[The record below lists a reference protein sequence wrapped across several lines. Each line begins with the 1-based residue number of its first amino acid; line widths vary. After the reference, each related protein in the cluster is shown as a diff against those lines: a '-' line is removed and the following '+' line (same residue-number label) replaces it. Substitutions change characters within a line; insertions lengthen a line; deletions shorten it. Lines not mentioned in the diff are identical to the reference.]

1 MKKNTLLGD
10 AIALFVIT
18 LVAGC
23 LLGSVYQVTKQP
35 IKDAEERKKQ
45 EAYKAVFTEAAS
57 FEANDGLTGQ
67 IDNSTPGAQIS
78 EVLEAKD
85 DSGSL
90 LGYVLSFSS
99 KEGYGGE
106 IKLSMGV
113 DLTGAITGLEV
124 LSMSETAGLGANCTS
139 DEFKGQ
145 FTGIKSNE
153 IIYTK
158 SGKSAD
164 NEIDAIGGATITTKA
179 VTNAVNNA
187 LAFVYSNGQLAE

>member
-10 AIALFVIT
+10 AIALFAIT

-23 LLGSVYQVTKQP
+23 LLGAVYQVTKQP
-35 IKDAEERKKQ
+35 IKDAEEKAKQ
-45 EAYKAVFTEAAS
+45 EAYQAVFTEASS
-57 FEANDGLTGQ
+57 FDQNEEISGK
-67 IDNSTPGAQIS
+67 IDNSQGGAEIS
-78 EVLEAKD
+78 EILEAKD
-85 DSGSL
+85 SSGTL

-99 KEGYGGE
+99 KEGYGGD

-113 DLTGAITGLEV
+113 DLNGTITGLEV

-145 FTGIKSNE
+145 FKGIQSSE

-158 SGKSAD
+158 SGKSKG
-164 NEIDAIGGATITTKA
+164 NEIDALSGATITTKA

-187 LAFVYSNGQLAE
+187 LSFVYANGGIAE